1 MFTALDISTS
11 ALVAQRTRLNAIAGN
26 LANISTTHNELGEA
40 KPYQP
45 RFVTF
50 QTDNS
55 LGGAEGSAG
64 VRVGSIETGEVEPNW
79 KFQPGHPDAIKEGE
93 HAGFV
98 AYPGIDMMTEM
109 VDSIEAARAYEANL
123 SMIGVA
129 KSITQQSLKI
139 IA

>member
-26 LANISTTHNELGEA
+26 LANISTTHNELGES
-40 KPYQP
+40 KPYEP

-55 LGGAEGSAG
+55 LGGAEGAAG
-64 VRVGSIETGEVEPNW
+64 VTVSSIESGQVEPNW
-79 KFQPGHPDAIKEGE
+79 KFQPGHPDAVKEGE

-109 VDSIEAARAYEANL
+109 VDSIEASRAYEANL
-123 SMIGVA
+123 SVIGVT
-129 KSITQQSLKI
+129 KSITQQTLKI

>member
-26 LANISTTHNELGEA
+26 LANISTTHNELGDA
-40 KPYQP
+40 QPYQP

-50 QTDNS
+50 QVDNS
-55 LGGAEGSAG
+55 LGGAEGAAG
-64 VRVGSIETGEVEPNW
+64 VKVGSIETAAVEPSW
-79 KFQPGHPDAIKEGE
+79 KFQPGHPDAIQEGE
-93 HAGFV
+93 RTGFV

-109 VDSIEAARAYEANL
+109 VDSIEASRAYEANL
-123 SMIGVA
+123 SMIGVT
-129 KSITQQSLKI
+129 KNINQQSLKI

>member
-26 LANISTTHNELGEA
+26 LANISTTHNELGESQ
-40 KPYQP
+40 PYQP

-50 QTDNS
+50 QADPS
-55 LGGAEGSAG
+55 IGGPEGSAG
-64 VRVGSIETGEVEPNW
+64 VRVSSIESGQVEPNY

-93 HAGFV
+93 HTGFV

-109 VDSIEAARAYEANL
+109 VDSIEASRAYEANL
-123 SMIGVA
+123 SVIGVT
-129 KSITQQSLKI
+129 KSLTQQSLKI

>member
-40 KPYQP
+40 QPYQP

-55 LGGAEGSAG
+55 LGGVEGAAG
-64 VRVGSIETGEVEPNW
+64 VRVSSIESGQVEPNW
-79 KFQPGHPDAIKEGE
+79 KFQPGHPDAVKEGE

-109 VDSIEAARAYEANL
+109 VDSIEASRAYEANL
-123 SMIGVA
+123 SVIGVT
-129 KSITQQSLKI
+129 KSLTQQSLKI